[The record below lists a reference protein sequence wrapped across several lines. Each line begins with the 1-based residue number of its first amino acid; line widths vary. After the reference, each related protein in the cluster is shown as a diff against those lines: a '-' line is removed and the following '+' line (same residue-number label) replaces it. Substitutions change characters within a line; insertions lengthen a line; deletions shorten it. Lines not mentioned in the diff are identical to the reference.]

1 MLVNLEVKLLDHT
14 PSGLDRLALPAGD
27 RLSWGVLVAGTLLEG
42 VRWPGFGTLGW
53 DSPLGELAQA
63 PR

>member
-1 MLVNLEVKLLDHT
+1 MLVKREGDLLDHT
-14 PSGLDRLALPAGD
+14 PTGLDRLALPAGD

-53 DSPLGELAQA
+53 DSPLGELGQV